1 MKNRKIE
8 PEVSKNNSKKDKK
21 KETCSRTARENRII
35 KAEIFRLTRMI
46 ENNDGDL
53 KSVDSD
59 AKETT
64 DGFPDDAEIVKRSN
78 TQLANPNTAFFE
90 LLDEFTQNDDGTFKL
105 ERLNDGIKEITQFPY
120 AVPVR
125 NYAKKVSELY
135 GFGKGSFWSRLST
148 KDKEFSNKETIT
160 REEVIALALVFRLSS
175 DDLNSLL
182 DSLGYYGLYPR
193 QIVDAALIFVLDT
206 YLSSKKYDRFKDP
219 SIKIKKK
226 EFVCNYVFFY
236 ELVKKQSKI
245 DLSLLQSDYIKD
257 FKKQLTT
264 ITRDGKTQPS
274 LDTNKWFISKDML
287 RDFIESST
295 AKEKNHTIQCQNELR
310 NTISKVIEN
319 GQYGNETGFTEFLNS
334 GSEDDESNRERF
346 VNNREK
352 SHRYV
357 LKMLYRYL
365 LRESTQAYNKGIKEN
380 GGIKVSR
387 FFVRFTEFLNY
398 MNTEKASKLFVIE
411 YTYLENDQVK
421 ENTGKF
427 CADFFHKD
435 LSCYSVEEQR
445 VIKKILRLYL
455 IYCLNIK
462 AEDNNTEDT
471 EKKKSEKK
479 AVKKSLDDP
488 TRDPVVLSE
497 LEIAAMKRILQSDND
512 NDKKITP
519 NHYAGF
525 RKILLAEA
533 DISRL
538 MFILL
543 YLFTFSHKETTVFS
557 FGNEIVIN
565 NDVKNNVKRSHPD
578 ANESKTD
585 GISYYFSS
593 GGDISELNRWLLDS
607 GFPGLSSRE
616 YLYSIVKKYMDGY
629 KKPYES
635 KEYLIGMFKDILL
648 RDKSLQILNKLHMSS
663 YSLLTME
670 KILLPKDLAGETNGK
685 QIQ

>member
-1 MKNRKIE
+1 MKMAKAE
-8 PEVSKNNSKKDKK
+8 QKTSKKKTGKDKK
-21 KETCSRTARENRII
+21 KETCSRTARENKMI
-35 KAEIFRLTRMI
+35 KDEIYRLTKII
-46 ENNDGDL
+46 EKTDGDL
-53 KSVDSD
+53 KSTKSD
-59 AKETT
+59 ANKTA
-64 DGFPDDAEIVKRSN
+64 DSFPDDAEIVRRSN
-78 TQLANPNTAFFE
+78 LQLANRNKVFFE
-90 LLDEFTQNDDGTFKL
+90 TLDGFTKNDDGTFKL
-105 ERLNDGIKEITQFPY
+105 KRLNNEIKDRIRFPY

-125 NYAKKVSELY
+125 SYAKKVNELY
-135 GFGKGSFWSRLST
+135 GFEKGSFWSRLST

-175 DDLNSLL
+175 DDLNDLL

-206 YLSSKKYDRFKDP
+206 YQSSDEFKRFKDP
-219 SIKIKKK
+219 DIDIKKE
-226 EFVCNYVFFY
+226 EFVSNYAFFY
-236 ELVKKQSKI
+236 HLVKKQSKI

-257 FKKQLTT
+257 FRKRLTT
-264 ITRDGKTQPS
+264 ITRNGKPQPS
-274 LDTNKWFISKDML
+274 LDTNKWFISIDML
-287 RDFIESST
+287 REFIESST
-295 AKEKNHTIQCQNELR
+295 AKEKNQTIQCQTKLR
-310 NTISKVIEN
+310 DTISKVIEN
-319 GQYGNETGFTEFLNS
+319 GQYGNETCFTEFLNS

-365 LRESTQAYNKGIKEN
+365 LRESSQAYNRGIKDN
-380 GGIKVSR
+380 GGIKVSQ
-387 FFVRFTEFLNY
+387 FFLRFTEFLDY
-398 MNTEKASKLFVIE
+398 MNTEKASELFIRE
-411 YTYLENDQVK
+411 YVFLDDDQVR
-421 ENTGKF
+421 ENIKKF
-427 CADFFHKD
+427 CVDFFHKE
-435 LSCYSVEEQR
+435 LRCYSVEEQR
-445 VIKKILRLYL
+445 MIRKILRLYL

-462 AEDNNTEDT
+462 VGDNNTEKN
-471 EKKKSEKK
+471 ESEKK
-479 AVKKSLDDP
+479 AVKESLVDP

-497 LEIAAMKRILQSDND
+497 LEIATMKRILQSDND
-512 NDKKITP
+512 NDDDNKITP

-543 YLFTFSHKETTVFS
+543 YLFTFSHKETTVFK
-557 FGNEIVIN
+557 FTNEIVIN
-565 NDVKNNVKRSHPD
+565 NKNVKRSQPD

-585 GISYYFSS
+585 GISYYSSS

-607 GFPGLSSRE
+607 GFPALSSVE
-616 YLYSIVKKYMDGY
+616 FLYSIVKKYMDGY
-629 KKPYES
+629 KNSYES
-635 KEYLIGMFKDILL
+635 KEYLIGMFKYILL
-648 RDKSLQILNKLHMSS
+648 RDKSLQILSKLHMSS